1 MIDLAISGDSLT
13 LLLHLRQLP
22 LQLVPVVLLDHV
34 VELPRLEQLED
45 LLQAEQLQQVKQ
57 LQVLV
62 LLIIL
67 NQARVDEEP
76 EGDDREKVEEE

>member
-1 MIDLAISGDSLT
+1 MIDPTISRDRVS

-22 LQLVPVVLLDHV
+22 LQLVPVVLLDYV

-45 LLQAEQLQQVKQ
+45 LLQAEQLQQVEQ

-62 LLIIL
+62 LPIIL
-67 NQARVDEEP
+67 NQI
-76 EGDDREKVEEE
+76 

>member
-1 MIDLAISGDSLT
+1 LIGCA
-13 LLLHLRQLP
+13 
-22 LQLVPVVLLDHV
+22 DHV
-34 VELPRLEQLED
+34 VELPRLKQLED

-67 NQARVDEEP
+67 DQARVDEEP
-76 EGDDREKVEEE
+76 EGDDGQ